1 MTNQAL
7 AVRTEKAAIVLPSEA
22 RKDIRSGVCALS
34 IFAALIGGWA
44 IFAPLDAAVIAS
56 GMVEVAGNRKSVQ
69 AVYTGIVRSTHVVEG
84 QRVAKGQ
91 VLIELSSDDL
101 DAELNAVE
109 AQLIDAEARL
119 AALKAEA
126 ANAETLEA
134 PPRWSKLSP
143 SALAIADE
151 ALKRQ
156 AQALTSQRQALKAQ
170 LDVLA
175 QRAGQAEAQAAG
187 MERQRGKITQ
197 QVKLLDADIAA
208 ARQLAEKG
216 YGSQARVRLQS
227 RAQAEVEEKRAEL
240 ETSIG
245 GARERVLEL
254 KLQSASLISD
264 RGKTREKE
272 TADLDLKAAELRAR
286 FAGLNARLQANA
298 VRATASGRV
307 LGLSVFTV
315 GAVVA
320 PGQQLL
326 QIVPERPELVLKGRI
341 DPRDAD
347 DVYPGQKSEIRIS
360 ALNTRFAPL
369 LAGTVSKISSDSL
382 LDERTNLRYF
392 TIEVNVA
399 TSELARLGQD
409 AGGELKPGLP
419 VEILIPIRSRTAF
432 EFVFEPLTQSM
443 WTAFR
448 QN

>member
-1 MTNQAL
+1 MTTQAL
-7 AVRTEKAAIVLPSEA
+7 TVLQPQTVVALPLEA
-22 RKDIRSGVCALS
+22 RRDIRSGVRALT
-34 IFAALIGGWA
+34 IFGALIGSWA
-44 IFAPLDAAVIAS
+44 IFAPLDAAVIAP

-69 AVYTGIVRSTHVVEG
+69 AVYSGIVRATHVVEG

-91 VLIELSSDDL
+91 VLVELSSDDL

-134 PPRWSKLSP
+134 PARWMKLSA
-143 SALAIADE
+143 SARAIADA
-151 ALKRQ
+151 ALVRQ
-156 AQALTSQRQALKAQ
+156 NQALISQRQALKAQ

-175 QRAGQAEAQAAG
+175 QRAGQAEAQAVG
-187 MERQRGKITQ
+187 MERQRGMVTQ
-197 QVKLLDADIAA
+197 QVKLLDADISA
-208 ARQLAEKG
+208 ARQLAEQG
-216 YGSQARVRLQS
+216 YASQARVRLQS
-227 RAQAEVEEKRAEL
+227 RAQAEVQAKRAEL
-240 ETSIG
+240 DTSIG
-245 GARERVLEL
+245 SARERVLEL
-254 KLQSASLISD
+254 KLQSASLISE
-264 RGKTREKE
+264 REKAREKE

-320 PGQQLL
+320 PGEQLL
-326 QIVPERPELVLKGRI
+326 QIVPERQELVLKGRI

-347 DVYPGQKSEIRIS
+347 DVHAGQKSEIRIS
-360 ALNTRFAPL
+360 ALNTRFAPI
-369 LAGTVSKISSDSL
+369 LAGTVAKISSDSL
-382 LDERTNLRYF
+382 LDERTNTRYF
-392 TIEVNVA
+392 TVEVNVA
-399 TSELARLGQD
+399 ASELARLGHD

-432 EFVFEPLTQSM
+432 EFLFEPLTQSM